1 MPRLKSSRRIF
12 ANSTSLPF
20 ALMALC
26 MASTTNCTENGSS
39 GKGGTGGGMAGNGG
53 NSEGGNSAGGDS
65 EGGNSAGGKA
75 AGNSGQTGGQA
86 TGGSTNGGTPSGGTG
101 SGGTGSGGTGTGGKA
116 TGGTPATGGVGGTP
130 MSRACVGQ
138 KITGAGGDPQV
149 LRSDMS
155 IKKLYTPTGTA
166 IRLKLNPIDNEM
178 YILTESGGISR
189 VTLNGG
195 TATTVPVIAAGN
207 IGIAQGSNV
216 YGMTIGAD
224 GSFYVVSHMPTTAVG
239 FDKNS
244 RATVWRGTP
253 SAATWT
259 WNKIAETVLYGRSN
273 TFFDHEWSGIAVSA
287 DGMYVYVNAGSR
299 TDHGEVQDAGG
310 AWPNARESA
319 LTAAIFR
326 FPTNGN
332 NLTLMD
338 NEKWLA
344 DNGYLFARGIRNS
357 FDPEFSPT
365 GQLWAGEN
373 GPDGDYHEEL
383 NLLESGKH
391 YGFPWRLGNEDNQMQ
406 FANYNAANDK
416 RLDPDYGAT
425 RNGLWHNDLQFPAKP
440 SGVTFVEPVLNLG
453 PDANQYRDPTD
464 GVVKKA
470 SSEMPIGTFSDH
482 GSPLGLTFDDG
493 KGALC
498 GEFSDSAFI
507 LRFGRAAGAFEL
519 GQDLLHIK
527 WNRSNG
533 KVDNVNVTQIAR
545 NFLHPIDAVLIGSKM
560 YLLDR
565 GNNNDGGLYEIQLP
579 K

>member
-1 MPRLKSSRRIF
+1 
-12 ANSTSLPF
+12 
-20 ALMALC
+20 

-39 GKGGTGGGMAGNGG
+39 GKGGAGGGTAGN
-53 NSEGGNSAGGDS
+53 GGDS
-65 EGGNSAGGKA
+65 EGGNSAG
-75 AGNSGQTGGQA
+75 NSGQTGGNATGGKATGGSNDGGAGGQA
-86 TGGSTNGGTPSGGTG
+86 TGGSAT
-101 SGGTGSGGTGTGGKA
+101 GGTGTGGATGGSTTGGAGGKA
-116 TGGTPATGGVGGTP
+116 TGGTPAQGGAGGTP

-138 KITGAGGDPQV
+138 KITGTGGDPQV

-155 IKKLYTPTGTA
+155 IKKLYTPTGSA
-166 IRLKLNPIDNEM
+166 IRLKLNPIDNKM

-189 VTLNGG
+189 VTLNGD
-195 TATTVPVIAAGN
+195 TATAAPVIAAAN
-207 IGIAQGSNV
+207 IGVAQGSKV
-216 YGMTIGAD
+216 FGMTIGPD
-224 GSFYVVSHMPTTAVG
+224 GSFYVVSHMPTAAVG

-273 TFFDHEWSGIAVSA
+273 TYFDHEWSGLAVSA

-299 TDHGEVQDAGG
+299 TDHGEVQNAGG

-326 FPTNGN
+326 LPTNGN
-332 NLTLMD
+332 NITLMD
-338 NEKWLA
+338 NEKWLT
-344 DNGYLFARGIRNS
+344 DNGYTFARGIRNS

-383 NLLESGKH
+383 NLLETSKH

-406 FANYNAANDK
+406 FANYNPANDK
-416 RLDPDYGAT
+416 RLDTGYGAT
-425 RNGLWHNDLQFPAKP
+425 RNGLWHNDLQFPAKTG
-440 SGVTFVEPVLNLG
+440 GVTFVEPVLNLG
-453 PDANQYRDPTD
+453 PDANQYRDPAD
-464 GVVKKA
+464 GTVKKA
-470 SSEMPIGTFSDH
+470 SSQMPIGTFSDH

-507 LRFGRAAGAFEL
+507 LRFGRGAGDFEL

-545 NFLHPIDAVLIGSKM
+545 SFLRPIDAVLIGSKM
-560 YLLDR
+560 YVLDR

>member
-1 MPRLKSSRRIF
+1 MPSLKSPRRIF
-12 ANSTSLPF
+12 ANTTALPL
-20 ALMALC
+20 ALMVLWL
-26 MASTTNCTENGSS
+26 ASTTNCAGNGSS
-39 GKGGTGGGMAGNGG
+39 GTGGTGGATAGNGG
-53 NSEGGNSAGGDS
+53 NSEGGNS
-65 EGGNSAGGKA
+65 EGGNR
-75 AGNSGQTGGQA
+75 AGNSGPTGGKS
-86 TGGSTNGGTPSGGTG
+86 TGGSNNGGTSSGGTQ
-101 SGGTGSGGTGTGGKA
+101 SGGTQSGGSAAGGTGAGGKA
-116 TGGTPATGGVGGTP
+116 TGGTPATGGAGGTP

-138 KITGAGGDPQV
+138 KITGSGGNPQV
-149 LRSDMS
+149 LRSDMT
-155 IKKLYTPTGTA
+155 IKKLYTPTGSA
-166 IRLKLNPIDNEM
+166 VRLKLNPVDNKL

-189 VTLNGG
+189 VTLNGD
-195 TATTVPVIAAGN
+195 TATTAPVIAAAN
-207 IGIAQGSNV
+207 IGVAQGSNV
-216 YGMTIGAD
+216 FGMTIGPD
-224 GSFYVVSHMPTTAVG
+224 GSFYVVSHMPSAAVG

-253 SAATWT
+253 AGATWT

-273 TFFDHEWSGIAVSA
+273 TYFDHEWSGIAVSA
-287 DGMYVYVNAGSR
+287 DGMYLYVNAGSR
-299 TDHGEVQDAGG
+299 TDHGEVEDAGG

-326 FPTNGN
+326 LPTNGSN
-332 NLTLMD
+332 ITLMD
-338 NEKWLA
+338 NEKWLT

-406 FANYNAANDK
+406 FASYNAATDK
-416 RLDPDYGAT
+416 RLDPGYGAT
-425 RNGLWHNDLQFPAKP
+425 RNGQWHNDLQFPVKP
-440 SGVTFVEPVLNLG
+440 VGVTFVEPVLNLG

-464 GVVKKA
+464 GTVKKA
-470 SSEMPIGTFSDH
+470 SSQMPIGTFSDH

-493 KGALC
+493 KGTLC

-527 WNRSNG
+527 WNRTNG

-560 YLLDR
+560 YVLDR
-565 GNNNDGGLYEIQLP
+565 GNNNNDGGLYEIQLP
-579 K
+579 R